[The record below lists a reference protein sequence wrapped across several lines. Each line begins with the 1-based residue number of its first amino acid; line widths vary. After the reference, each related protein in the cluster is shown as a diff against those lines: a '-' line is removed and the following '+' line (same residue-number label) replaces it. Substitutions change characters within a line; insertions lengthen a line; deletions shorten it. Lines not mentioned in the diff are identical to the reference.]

1 MQHTAS
7 TAVSTRMQWWS
18 NGGYTWYTDGTE
30 IVGLSWDS
38 VGANTDKLS
47 SLRYATPTGLCHAL
61 DGNLGYKSLIDSIFF
76 ITPTMP
82 TDAEVPSDILTHSS
96 DDWEHDPAN
105 PRQWS
110 QAKKWQAMTIVRN
123 SIRILSYGVVSLG
136 FTLYFHCNTGK
147 LHDGTSC
154 AWNCGALWYGA

>member
-1 MQHTAS
+1 
-7 TAVSTRMQWWS
+7 VE
-18 NGGYTWYTDGTE
+18 TWD
-30 IVGLSWDS
+30 
-38 VGANTDKLS
+38 
-47 SLRYATPTGLCHAL
+47 
-61 DGNLGYKSLIDSIFF
+61 KSLIDSIFF

-123 SIRILSYGVVSLG
+123 SLLSVFCLTVL
-136 FTLYFHCNTGK
+136 FP
-147 LHDGTSC
+147 
-154 AWNCGALWYGA
+154 